1 METLVAMTSGL
12 TDIDEAVRHFAKG
25 GMVLLLDDP
34 GREGEADLLQ
44 AAEFCSGES
53 LNFMTRYARGLVTLA
68 INADRLKELDLPL
81 IEPRYAP
88 PHAPRFAVPVDYTIG
103 TTTGVSAY
111 DRAATIRAM
120 LDPAAQPEHFARPG
134 HVFPLAA
141 SAGGPQARGGHTE
154 GAVGLA
160 QLAGLYPAVV
170 MCELMDEDGRMATR
184 DKAIAFAAEHGISIV
199 SVAQVTE
206 ALERR

>member
-1 METLVAMTSGL
+1 MTSGL
-12 TDIDEAVRHFAKG
+12 ADINETIRHFAGG

-44 AAEFCSGES
+44 AAQFCTGES
-53 LNFMTRYARGLVTLA
+53 LNFMTIHARGLVTLA
-68 INADRLKELDLPL
+68 INAARLVELDLPL

-88 PHAPRFAVPVDYTIG
+88 PHAPRFAVPVDYTPG
-103 TTTGVSAY
+103 TTTGVSAF
-111 DRAATIRAM
+111 DRAATIRAF
-120 LDPAAQPEHFARPG
+120 LDPGAKPEHFARPG

-141 SAGGPQARGGHTE
+141 TAGGPQARGGHTE

-170 MCELMDEDGRMATR
+170 MCELMAADGRMATR
-184 DKAIAFAAEHGISIV
+184 DQAQAFSHQQGIPLAT
-199 SVAQVTE
+199 VAQVTE
-206 ALERR
+206 ALASA